1 MLKRFD
7 ELTIFNQIKVKLCL
21 FSGMPR
27 SQRGYGDKCFL
38 CFVAL
43 NIGSCQN
50 KANTHQITQNKTKQI
65 MIIPIYS
72 LFDYS
77 FVIFCLHCTNWMFY
91 CFYLVSMQSLL
102 SKQNS
107 QWYKLYVFFL
117 LLTLNVIFWN
127 IFELSFHFVLISLG
141 SVFIRISF
149 FILIIFE
156 CECISFYV

>member
-1 MLKRFD
+1 MEINVFVFRSIEYRFLS
-7 ELTIFNQIKVKLCL
+7 EQ
-21 FSGMPR
+21 
-27 SQRGYGDKCFL
+27 SQYTS
-38 CFVAL
+38 
-43 NIGSCQN
+43 N
-50 KANTHQITQNKTKQI
+50 NTKKTKQLT
-65 MIIPIYS
+65 IIPVYS

-91 CFYLVSMQSLL
+91 CFLLLSMQSLL

-117 LLTLNVIFWN
+117 LLTLNVMFWN
-127 IFELSFHFVLISLG
+127 LFLKQKRIFKLSFCFVLISLG